1 MCIGTRI
8 KQYLV
13 NSGISQAY
21 VSEKSG
27 IPPVKLNLALNG
39 KRRLTFEEYEVIC
52 GVLSVEAGRFLH
64 PHLPDLEQEST

>member
-1 MCIGTRI
+1 MCVGARI
-8 KQYLV
+8 KEYLI

-39 KRRLTFEEYEVIC
+39 KRRLTFEEYEVLC
-52 GVLSVEAGRFLH
+52 GVLSVEAGRFLR
-64 PHLPDLEQEST
+64 PHLPGTPGERE